1 MTEKSTGQSSIND
14 YIDDYRELEI
24 SFDRMHLKEVIE
36 FTADSSGITN
46 GIILGDNFI
55 DKYKHD
61 LKSLIQTKTF
71 TKDEIFLYKCNPWK
85 LSFDLYE
92 SVEYWQLLLDL
103 NNMHSATEFTQT
115 TVKVYDDTLPD
126 VINEILMS
134 EEVFINTNEDEV
146 NEKFGVIVNRSDD
159 ELEDDD

>member
-1 MTEKSTGQSSIND
+1 MAENGTGQSSISE

-24 SFDRMHLKEVIE
+24 SYDRMHLKEVIE
-36 FTADSSGITN
+36 LTADSSGVKD
-46 GIILGDNFI
+46 GIILGENFI

-61 LKSLIQTKTF
+61 LKPLIETKTF

-85 LSFDLYE
+85 LSFDLYG

-103 NNMHSATEFTQT
+103 NNMYSATEFTQT
-115 TVKVYDDTLPD
+115 TIKVYDDTLPD
-126 VINEILMS
+126 VVNEILMS

-146 NEKFGVIVNRSDD
+146 NEKFGISSSRPD
-159 ELEDDD
+159 EDEEDDD